1 VIRIVNRK
9 ILTWNLS
16 KVIKAKILIKN
27 PKNGGSPAI
36 DKKLTK
42 KINFVEGRVFKKL
55 IELKWERFN
64 FKKI

>member
-1 VIRIVNRK
+1 MIRIVNRK

-55 IELKWERFN
+55 IELKWEKFN

>member
-55 IELKWERFN
+55 IELKWEKFN